1 MKIVDVEAIAISAP
15 NPAGTYWG
23 KATWGADGA
32 AAGPTAHWAAP
43 APFPHPARMRPAYA
57 HGIET
62 VLVRVETDTGIVG
75 WGEAKAPVAPRVA
88 QAIIHDLLRDLV
100 IGADPRDIEPIWE
113 TLYASMRLRGHEG
126 GFLLEAISG
135 IDIAL
140 WDVVG
145 KHLGESVHRLLGGAY
160 RDRVPVY
167 ASGVPGTRAAA
178 GEADHDRMLAAA
190 GGARDR
196 GFGALKMAIGLGAE
210 ADVASVRSVREH
222 LGRGVEVYADAAG
235 NYDVATAIRVG
246 RELEALGVGF
256 FEAPLPHEQIDGYA
270 EVARALAIPVTNDV
284 LTNRYQVLRFL
295 RAGGL
300 DVVQPDVC
308 RAGGLTELRRIAVLA
323 DAYGVACT
331 PHVSIGSAIHFV
343 ASFHAAAAMPN
354 LVRLEYWMGQNPLGD
369 ALLHEPALE
378 IQDGCVRVPQGPGL
392 GIEVDEARVRAL
404 ALPAAAERAS

>member
-1 MKIVDVEAIAISAP
+1 
-15 NPAGTYWG
+15 
-23 KATWGADGA
+23 
-32 AAGPTAHWAAP
+32 
-43 APFPHPARMRPAYA
+43 
-57 HGIET
+57 
-62 VLVRVETDTGIVG
+62 
-75 WGEAKAPVAPRVA
+75 
-88 QAIIHDLLRDLV
+88 
-100 IGADPRDIEPIWE
+100 
-113 TLYASMRLRGHEG
+113 
-126 GFLLEAISG
+126 
-135 IDIAL
+135 
-140 WDVVG
+140 
-145 KHLGESVHRLLGGAY
+145 
-160 RDRVPVY
+160 
-167 ASGVPGTRAAA
+167 
-178 GEADHDRMLAAA
+178 
-190 GGARDR
+190 
-196 GFGALKMAIGLGAE
+196 
-210 ADVASVRSVREH
+210 VREH